1 MKSTLVISG
10 IICCVIFLAEC
21 TIVDA
26 NNKKDL
32 DQNMLDMMMYHD
44 NLGLYLRKSDAD
56 YSSWLL
62 EGMDSTL
69 QVIAKEF
76 DEHRK
81 LSDPFLKSYKKLLAP
96 SINDIRSA
104 IRQNDFPAAI
114 TSYRIL
120 TKNCNKCHL
129 DNEIEKTV
137 IDGTDPNIH

>member
-1 MKSTLVISG
+1 MKTSLLISA
-10 IICCVIFLAEC
+10 IVCCVLLLAKC
-21 TIVDA
+21 TSIEA

-32 DQNMLDMMMYHD
+32 DENMLDMMMYHD
-44 NLGLYLRKSDAD
+44 NLGLYLRKADAD

-69 QVIAKEF
+69 QVIAKKF

-81 LSDPFLKSYKKLLAP
+81 LSDPFLTSYKKLLAP
-96 SINDIRSA
+96 SIKNIRSA

-114 TSYRIL
+114 TSYRLL

-137 IDGTDPNIH
+137 IDGTDPSIH